1 MEISQWCAFV
11 RYTSLHCNRS
21 MENALKHAFLHYLLI
36 KVQLK
41 ANRHPTFMGQ
51 SARAPPIPTPT
62 HHDPGSQN
70 MKWRALFDDR
80 RMERISFVQRID
92 YRQPRSMP
100 LDPKYPRDALFDLPD
115 DTLLFVRNTSRKSIS
130 CKTEAGISREWILG
144 KGWKYG
150 SLRPSFTDCHAVFL

>member
-1 MEISQWCAFV
+1 MTAWESLNDLSAFV
-11 RYTSLHCNRS
+11 RNTSLHCNRNTES
-21 MENALKHAFLHYLLI
+21 ALKHAFLHYLLI

-51 SARAPPIPTPT
+51 SARAPPIPIPT

-100 LDPKYPRDALFDLPD
+100 LDPNIRVTPCLICQMTPSC
-115 DTLLFVRNTSRKSIS
+115 LLEIR
-130 CKTEAGISREWILG
+130 AGSPFPARLKRVFRESG
-144 KGWKYG
+144 
-150 SLRPSFTDCHAVFL
+150 C